1 MAFFEMGGG
10 THNQKLELEKN
21 IKISLIIPIYK
32 KKEFIEAV
40 LESINYQTYKNFEVM
55 VTEDDNTLGD
65 FIKNLRSKLNY
76 KLIHVQQEDL
86 GYRRNTALNNG
97 VKNSSGNL
105 IVVIDQDCMLHPKFL
120 EEYAKNFNNGD
131 MFVGRRFNLGKKYT
145 EVVLKNKIRKF
156 NFLRLIFTDCRIK
169 EIARGAYLPWLKVK
183 RTTRCLGSNFGIK
196 RELIRKFNF
205 LRLIF
210 TDCRI
215 KEIARG
221 AYLPWLKVKRTTRCL
236 GSNFGIKRE
245 LLLKLNGFDENYIGY
260 GLEDVDIE
268 KRVLMAGGKI
278 FSMKNKAIQYHLYHP
293 EPQGNLERYHLNR
306 AVLDKTIE
314 TKQYICKNG
323 LKKL

>member
-32 KKEFIEAV
+32 KKDFIEAV
-40 LESINYQTYKNFEVM
+40 LESINYQTYRNFEVI
-55 VTEDDNTLGD
+55 VAEDDNTLKS
-65 FIKNLRSKLNY
+65 FINNLRNKVNY

-97 VKNSSGNL
+97 VKNSLGNL

-156 NFLRLIFTDCRIK
+156 NLF
-169 EIARGAYLPWLKVK
+169 
-183 RTTRCLGSNFGIK
+183 
-196 RELIRKFNF
+196 
-205 LRLIF
+205 RLIF

-323 LKKL
+323 LEKL

>member
-1 MAFFEMGGG
+1 MVFFEMGGG

-40 LESINYQTYKNFEVM
+40 LESINYQTYKNFEVI
-55 VTEDDNTLGD
+55 VAEDDNTLEN
-65 FIKNLRSKLNY
+65 FINNLRNKVNY

-145 EVVLKNKIRKF
+145 EFVLKNKIRKF
-156 NFLRLIFTDCRIK
+156 NLF
-169 EIARGAYLPWLKVK
+169 
-183 RTTRCLGSNFGIK
+183 
-196 RELIRKFNF
+196 
-205 LRLIF
+205 RLIF

-245 LLLKLNGFDENYIGY
+245 LLLRLNGFDENYIGY

-293 EPQGNLERYHLNR
+293 EPQGSLERYHLNR

-323 LKKL
+323 LEKL

>member
-1 MAFFEMGGG
+1 MKWGGG

-32 KKEFIEAV
+32 KKDFIEAV
-40 LESINYQTYKNFEVM
+40 LESINYQTYRNFEVI
-55 VTEDDNTLGD
+55 VAEDDNTLKS
-65 FIKNLRSKLNY
+65 FINNLRNKVNY

-97 VKNSSGNL
+97 VKNSLGNL

-156 NFLRLIFTDCRIK
+156 NLF
-169 EIARGAYLPWLKVK
+169 
-183 RTTRCLGSNFGIK
+183 
-196 RELIRKFNF
+196 
-205 LRLIF
+205 RLIF

-323 LKKL
+323 LEKL

>member
-1 MAFFEMGGG
+1 MFIFKRGGG
-10 THNQKLELEKN
+10 IPNKKLNKN

-32 KKEFIEAV
+32 RKDFIEAV
-40 LESINYQTYKNFEVM
+40 LESINYQTYKNFEVI
-55 VTEDDNTLGD
+55 VAEDDNTLGD
-65 FIKNLRSKLNY
+65 FINNLRSKLNY
-76 KLIHVQQEDL
+76 NLTHIQQEDL

-97 VKNSSGNL
+97 VKNSLGNL

-145 EVVLKNKIRKF
+145 EVVLKNK
-156 NFLRLIFTDCRIK
+156 
-169 EIARGAYLPWLKVK
+169 
-183 RTTRCLGSNFGIK
+183 
-196 RELIRKFNF
+196 IRKFNF

-293 EPQGNLERYHLNR
+293 EPQGNSERYHLNR

-323 LKKL
+323 LEKL

>member
-1 MAFFEMGGG
+1 MEFFEMGGG

-21 IKISLIIPIYK
+21 IRISLIIPIYK
-32 KKEFIEAV
+32 KKDFIEAV
-40 LESINYQTYKNFEVM
+40 LESINYQTYKNFEIIVA
-55 VTEDDNTLGD
+55 EDDNTLGD
-65 FIKNLRSKLNY
+65 FINNLRNKVNY

-97 VKNSSGNL
+97 VKNSLGNL

-145 EVVLKNKIRKF
+145 EVVLKNK
-156 NFLRLIFTDCRIK
+156 
-169 EIARGAYLPWLKVK
+169 
-183 RTTRCLGSNFGIK
+183 
-196 RELIRKFNF
+196 IRKFNF

-323 LKKL
+323 LEKL

>member
-32 KKEFIEAV
+32 KKDFIEAV
-40 LESINYQTYKNFEVM
+40 LESINYQTYRNFEVI
-55 VTEDDNTLGD
+55 VAEDDNTLKS
-65 FIKNLRSKLNY
+65 FINNLRNKVNY

-97 VKNSSGNL
+97 VKNSLGNL

-156 NFLRLIFTDCRIK
+156 NLFRLIFTDCRIK

-183 RTTRCLGSNFGIK
+183 RTM
-196 RELIRKFNF
+196 
-205 LRLIF
+205 
-210 TDCRI
+210 
-215 KEIARG
+215 
-221 AYLPWLKVKRTTRCL
+221 RCL

-323 LKKL
+323 LEKL

>member
-32 KKEFIEAV
+32 KKDFIEAV
-40 LESINYQTYKNFEVM
+40 LESINYQTYRNFEVM

-65 FIKNLRSKLNY
+65 FINNLRSKLNY
-76 KLIHVQQEDL
+76 KLTHIQQEDL

-97 VKNSSGNL
+97 VKNSSENL

-156 NFLRLIFTDCRIK
+156 NFFRLIFTDCRM
-169 EIARGAYLPWLKVK
+169 
-183 RTTRCLGSNFGIK
+183 
-196 RELIRKFNF
+196 
-205 LRLIF
+205 
-210 TDCRI
+210 

-293 EPQGNLERYHLNR
+293 EPQGNTERYHLNR
-306 AVLDKTIE
+306 AILDKTIE

>member
-131 MFVGRRFNLGKKYT
+131 MFVGRRFNLGKRYT
-145 EVVLKNKIRKF
+145 EVILKKKIRKF
-156 NFLRLIFTDCRIK
+156 NFFRLIFTDCR
-169 EIARGAYLPWLKVK
+169 
-183 RTTRCLGSNFGIK
+183 T
-196 RELIRKFNF
+196 
-205 LRLIF
+205 
-210 TDCRI
+210 

-245 LLLKLNGFDENYIGY
+245 LLLRLNGFDEDYIGY

-268 KRVLMAGGKI
+268 KRVLMADGKI

-293 EPQGNLERYHLNR
+293 EPQGSLERYHLNR

>member
-1 MAFFEMGGG
+1 MKWGGG

-196 RELIRKFNF
+196 REL
-205 LRLIF
+205 
-210 TDCRI
+210 
-215 KEIARG
+215 
-221 AYLPWLKVKRTTRCL
+221 
-236 GSNFGIKRE
+236 
-245 LLLKLNGFDENYIGY
+245 LLKLNGFDENYIGY

>member
-1 MAFFEMGGG
+1 MVFFEMRGD

-40 LESINYQTYKNFEVM
+40 LESINYQTYKNFEVI
-55 VTEDDNTLGD
+55 VAEDDNTLGD
-65 FIKNLRSKLNY
+65 FINNLKSKLNY
-76 KLIHVQQEDL
+76 KLIHVQQEDK
-86 GYRRNTALNNG
+86 GFRKNKILNEG
-97 VKNSSGNL
+97 VRISKGEL
-105 IVVIDQDCMLHPKFL
+105 IVFIDQDCMIHPKFL

-131 MFVGRRFNLGKKYT
+131 MLTGRRFCFSEKYT
-145 EVVLKNKIRKF
+145 KNVLKNKIRKF
-156 NFLRLIFTDCRIK
+156 SLLKLLFTDCKIK
-169 EIARGAYLPWLKVK
+169 QFPRGLYFPWLKMK
-183 RTTRCLGSNFGIK
+183 RNIRCLGSNYGIK
-196 RELIRKFNF
+196 
-205 LRLIF
+205 
-210 TDCRI
+210 
-215 KEIARG
+215 KEM
-221 AYLPWLKVKRTTRCL
+221 
-236 GSNFGIKRE
+236 
-245 LLLKLNGFDENYIGY
+245 LLKINGLNEDYIGY

-323 LKKL
+323 LEKL

>member
-21 IKISLIIPIYK
+21 IRISLIIPIYK
-32 KKEFIEAV
+32 KKDFIEAV
-40 LESINYQTYKNFEVM
+40 LESINYQTYRNFEVI
-55 VTEDDNTLGD
+55 VAEDDNTLEN
-65 FIKNLRSKLNY
+65 FINNLRNKVNY

-97 VKNSSGNL
+97 VKNSLGNL

-145 EVVLKNKIRKF
+145 EVVLKNK
-156 NFLRLIFTDCRIK
+156 
-169 EIARGAYLPWLKVK
+169 
-183 RTTRCLGSNFGIK
+183 
-196 RELIRKFNF
+196 IRKFNF

-323 LKKL
+323 LEKL

>member
-1 MAFFEMGGG
+1 M
-10 THNQKLELEKN
+10 
-21 IKISLIIPIYK
+21 
-32 KKEFIEAV
+32 
-40 LESINYQTYKNFEVM
+40 ESINYQTYKNFEIIVA
-55 VTEDDNTLGD
+55 EDDNTLGD
-65 FIKNLRSKLNY
+65 FINNLRNKVNY

-97 VKNSSGNL
+97 VKNSLGNL

-145 EVVLKNKIRKF
+145 EVVLKNK
-156 NFLRLIFTDCRIK
+156 
-169 EIARGAYLPWLKVK
+169 
-183 RTTRCLGSNFGIK
+183 
-196 RELIRKFNF
+196 IRKFNF

-323 LKKL
+323 LEKL